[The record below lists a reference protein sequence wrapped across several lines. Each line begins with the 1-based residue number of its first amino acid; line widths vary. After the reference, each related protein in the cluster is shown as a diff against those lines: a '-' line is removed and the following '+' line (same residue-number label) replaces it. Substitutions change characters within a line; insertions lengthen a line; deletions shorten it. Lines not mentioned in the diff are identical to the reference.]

1 MEGWLMEKDTEEQI
15 LDELK
20 NMNRSLQSINTK
32 LEESKENPNQT
43 FFGPLKSLLFGLFI
57 VGPAI
62 AVVWGILLLLDGWVL
77 N

>member
-1 MEGWLMEKDTEEQI
+1 MEKDTEEQI

-20 NMNRSLQSINTK
+20 NINGSLQSINTK
-32 LEESKENPNQT
+32 LEESEENPNKFQT